1 MTLPS
6 TATTNLWSDF
16 KSTPFGP
23 FPRIVQV
30 AQALSPTSGNQA
42 IGSTAQPKLAQS
54 FIAEDGELFSADFQ
68 LRRVNTP
75 TDEVTFEI
83 YEDNSDMPT
92 GALVATGSILPANR
106 LTGVGSWRR
115 TVFFQ
120 PPATTPG
127 TKYWFVLG
135 RTGALGIHSYALD
148 YRLSNPYASGKLMAF
163 NGTTWADVTDSDAS
177 FKVNFRVEGR
187 YQLGIDKTNN
197 KVRMFKSTDSGN
209 TWSEMDASNA
219 PGISSTVNL
228 KSINAQVFDKLIYVY
243 GITSGTRFDRQQFN
257 TETDTWGTQQDGDT
271 STVISTNISGA
282 APIHGSFRITAG
294 PAGRPPNIVVY
305 NGAKETVMGS
315 DRDRIKMSRGPTY
328 GAEID
333 VVGSGN
339 TPDAT
344 LPGTAVNHHFRA
356 GLLDPDDVIHFFWT
370 QSDDS
375 NVRHRQW
382 NVNDTFSTA
391 NLLGSTPA
399 TTSNSVAYSISLP
412 ANYYRDDAWNIALPV
427 VASDSNSINMLQV
440 PRDSASTQ
448 NAWAST
454 VAVSQ
459 GIEVSTSNPCVVVP
473 DNEQGGRLY
482 LFFVG
487 TDDKLY
493 FTHDGGND
501 IWRPAEEFRPGVSKT
516 ITALSAMVGID
527 DVGIVWLDTVP
538 TPDAIL
544 FDRLDI
550 YFEKME
556 FGTGTY
562 ESIRDFGVAE
572 QVSYMVVIDVDELAA
587 TSYLAN
593 FYTRETESDSWGL
606 MNTLSAEEADT
617 NGYAAFVRSR
627 YVKVEIT
634 ITGGTFP
641 SGVFGYEN

>member
-6 TATTNLWSDF
+6 TVTTNLWSDF

-23 FPRIVQV
+23 FPRIDQV
-30 AQALSPTSGNQA
+30 AQPLTSGSNQVF
-42 IGSTAQPKLAQS
+42 GSATQEKLAQS
-54 FIAEDGELFSADFQ
+54 FLAINGEMFSVDFFM
-68 LRRVNTP
+68 NENGTP
-75 TDEVTFEI
+75 TDAVTFQLC
-83 YEDNSDMPT
+83 EDNSNQPGT
-92 GALVATGSILPANR
+92 VIANGTNLPSSR
-106 LTGVGSWRR
+106 ITGVSVWRR
-115 TVFFQ
+115 TIFTQ
-120 PPATTPG
+120 PLTLTVG
-127 TKYWFVLG
+127 QRYWIVVA
-135 RTGALGIHSYALD
+135 RTGALASFPSYNLGTSTANSYAD
-148 YRLSNPYASGKLMAF
+148 GKLMALAS
-163 NGTTWADVTDSDAS
+163 GVWSDLTNVDAM

-187 YQLGIDKTNN
+187 YQLGVDKTNN
-197 KVRMFKSTDSGN
+197 KIRMSKSTDNGN
-209 TWSEMDASNA
+209 TWSEADAANA
-219 PGISSTVNL
+219 PTISSTANL
-228 KSINAQVFDKLIYVY
+228 KSVNAQAFDELIYVY
-243 GITSGTRFDRQQFN
+243 VITSGTRFDRQQFN
-257 TETDTWGTQQDGDT
+257 TATDTWGTQENGDT
-271 STVISTNISGA
+271 ATVVSTNISGV

-294 PAGRPPNIVVY
+294 PAVRPPNIVVY

-356 GLLDPDDVIHFFWT
+356 GLLDPDDVIHYFWT

-375 NVRHRQW
+375 NIRHRQW

-391 NLLGSTPA
+391 NTLGSTPA
-399 TTSNSVAYSISLP
+399 TTSNSAAYSVGLP
-412 ANYYRDDAWNIALPV
+412 ANYYRDDTWHIALPV
-427 VASDSNSINMLQV
+427 VASDGNSINLLQV
-440 PRDSASTQ
+440 PIATASTQ
-448 NAWAST
+448 SAWAST
-454 VAVSQ
+454 VAMSQ

-501 IWRPAEEFRPGVSKT
+501 IWRPAEEFRPAVSKT
-516 ITALSAMVGID
+516 VIALSAMVGID
-527 DVGIVWLDTVP
+527 DVGIVWLDTIP

-544 FDRLDI
+544 FDRLDV

-562 ESIRDFGVAE
+562 ESIRDFGIAE
-572 QVSYMVVIDVDELAA
+572 QVQYTMVIDVDELAA

-593 FYTRETESDSWGL
+593 FYTRETDSDSWGL
-606 MNTLSAEEADT
+606 VNTLSAEEADT
-617 NGYAAFVRSR
+617 NGYAGFVRSR
-627 YVKVEIT
+627 FVKVEIT
-634 ITGGTFP
+634 ITGGSFP
-641 SGVFGYEN
+641 SGVFGYET